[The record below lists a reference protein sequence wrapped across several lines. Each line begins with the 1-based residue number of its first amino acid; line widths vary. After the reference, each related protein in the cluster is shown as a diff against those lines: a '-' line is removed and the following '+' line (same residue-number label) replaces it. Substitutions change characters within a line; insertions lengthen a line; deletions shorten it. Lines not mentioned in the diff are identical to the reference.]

1 MRPYCI
7 AQGTLYL
14 MLCSDLNGK
23 EIQKTG
29 DVCKYIADLHCCTA
43 EKGFSSGWDSKE
55 SACNVGDL
63 DWSLGWEDSL
73 ERAWQPTSVF
83 LSGESPWTE
92 EPDKL
97 QSMGLQRVRHNW
109 ATKHSTKH
117 TAQQKISN
125 TVKQLCSNKH

>member
-43 EKGFSSGWDSKE
+43 ENGFSSG
-55 SACNVGDL
+55 
-63 DWSLGWEDSL
+63 
-73 ERAWQPTSVF
+73 
-83 LSGESPWTE
+83 
-92 EPDKL
+92 
-97 QSMGLQRVRHNW
+97 
-109 ATKHSTKH
+109 
-117 TAQQKISN
+117 
-125 TVKQLCSNKH
+125 